1 MHSLRPPALNHG
13 ITSALWG
20 IGLGLFIWIGL
31 LSVDVVSRLAALV
44 LGIAGGAVIFF
55 LVLRLG
61 QDESQAPGA
70 KQ

>member
-1 MHSLRPPALNHG
+1 MHPLRPPALNHG

-20 IGLGLFIWIGL
+20 IGLGAFIWIGL

-44 LGIAGGAVIFF
+44 LGIVGGALIFF

-61 QDESQAPGA
+61 QDEPQAPGA
-70 KQ
+70 NQ